1 MQETLEYNEIPQ
13 LILLLCWFQGA
24 QGVEGLPGEPGD
36 EGSAVSHDYCL
47 SISWCTCTCI
57 WLKASHFLTCIA
69 ALLVSE
75 TNQELLFN

>member
-1 MQETLEYNEIPQ
+1 MHETLEYNEIPQ
-13 LILLLCWFQGA
+13 LILLLRWFQGA

-47 SISWCTCTCI
+47 SISCCTCI

-69 ALLVSE
+69 GVSV
-75 TNQELLFN
+75 